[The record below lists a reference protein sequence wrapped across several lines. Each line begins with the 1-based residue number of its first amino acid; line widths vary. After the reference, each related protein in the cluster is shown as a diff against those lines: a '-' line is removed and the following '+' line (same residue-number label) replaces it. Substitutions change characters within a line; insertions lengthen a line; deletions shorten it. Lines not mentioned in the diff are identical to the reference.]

1 MFSFLLL
8 SNDMKIRIS
17 FITSEGKKIHRN
29 ECDEDRF
36 TRNMNANE
44 KKKKKKHI
52 DTCGTQLFAHLI
64 KFLL

>member
-8 SNDMKIRIS
+8 SNDMKICTS

-36 TRNMNANE
+36 TRHVNANE
-44 KKKKKKHI
+44 KMEEEEEKKNTLTHAERN
-52 DTCGTQLFAHLI
+52 CLHS
-64 KFLL
+64 